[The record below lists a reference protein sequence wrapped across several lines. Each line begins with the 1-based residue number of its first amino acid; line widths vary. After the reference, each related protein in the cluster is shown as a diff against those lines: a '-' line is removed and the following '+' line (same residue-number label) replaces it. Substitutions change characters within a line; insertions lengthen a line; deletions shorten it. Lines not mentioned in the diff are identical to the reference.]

1 MLVGLEEIKLRVER
15 PVRNL
20 SQEFWVKDKGM
31 MLTDLWI
38 VGMEEDGMA
47 GESAEGQLAVPPH
60 LSPSLLPLLKET
72 WFYLDADSSFRHYP
86 KRGPSSDQRVT

>member
-15 PVRNL
+15 TVGNL
-20 SQEFWVKDKGM
+20 LQEFWVKDKGM
-31 MLTDLWI
+31 MLTDLWN

-47 GESAEGQLAVPPH
+47 GESAQEQLAVPPH

-72 WFYLDADSSFRHYP
+72 WFDLGADSSFRHYP
-86 KRGPSSDQRVT
+86 NRGPSPDQRVT

>member
-1 MLVGLEEIKLRVER
+1 M
-15 PVRNL
+15 
-20 SQEFWVKDKGM
+20 KDKGM

-72 WFYLDADSSFRHYP
+72 
-86 KRGPSSDQRVT
+86 